1 MKRSTACHSE
11 KETGYQRPG
20 PSTAIEPMMAINN
33 VVGTSGHVAMTA
45 TKIEIKMVKNVRM
58 MLAVVAPNSNA
69 ASPRRH
75 PW

>member
-1 MKRSTACHSE
+1 MT
-11 KETGYQRPG
+11 
-20 PSTAIEPMMAINN
+20 INN

-75 PW
+75 PWRHA

>member
-1 MKRSTACHSE
+1 
-11 KETGYQRPG
+11 
-20 PSTAIEPMMAINN
+20 MA
-33 VVGTSGHVAMTA
+33 A

-69 ASPRRH
+69 ASPRRQ